1 MTRSIAVHALV
12 LVSVMACRQQD
23 IVPGVSD
30 SAYVATMSA
39 LIRIKQEDEGDSS
52 RLAAARDSVLQGR
65 DLTREDMERA
75 ARALEQDP
83 ERAMALWERVVANAR
98 SDVAAPAPVPQG

>member
-12 LVSVMACRQQD
+12 LFSVMACRQKD

-39 LIRIKQEDEGDSS
+39 LIRLRQEGDGDSTS
-52 RLAAARDSVLQGR
+52 LAATRDSVLQGR

-83 ERAMALWERVVANAR
+83 ERAMALWERVMANVR
-98 SDVAAPAPVPQG
+98 SAATAPATLPQG